1 MTGPEPQTGACG
13 KCGQTRPLFPAKK
26 EWGEVPSQ
34 MCTSCWQ
41 VYAEARAN
49 GTFVDWPDAFDNA
62 TDEQIEVHVSGEQ
75 AEVHVAG
82 WREET

>member
-1 MTGPEPQTGACG
+1 MRATEPKVGTCG

-26 EWGEVPSQ
+26 EWGEVPCQ

-49 GTFVDWPDAFDNA
+49 NTFVDWQDAFHNA
-62 TDEQIEVHVSGEQ
+62 TDEQIGAHVPGYEVGP
-75 AEVHVAG
+75 
-82 WREET
+82 